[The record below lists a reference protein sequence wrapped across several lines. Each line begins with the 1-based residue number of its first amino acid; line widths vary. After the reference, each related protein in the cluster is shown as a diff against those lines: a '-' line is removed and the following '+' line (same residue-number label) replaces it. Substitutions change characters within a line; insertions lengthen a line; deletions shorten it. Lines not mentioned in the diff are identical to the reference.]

1 MSGAGGRLAAV
12 LVGAGVA
19 VAGERLLAGGGER
32 SARWSRTNHR
42 GEPVS
47 LYEGPLLAAGA
58 MAGLALAPGLPSRAR
73 FAALAATGTAA
84 ALGAYDDQSDVRTP
98 GEPAAKGF
106 RGHLGALRSGRVTSG
121 SAKIIGIGLSGLAAG
136 ALLRPGAA
144 GWAERLA
151 AGTVVA
157 GTANL
162 LNLLDLRPGRALKV
176 GLLTG
181 GHLAVRPG
189 PGGAIVAGGVGAAAA
204 LLPMDLGERSM
215 LGDCGANAFGAL
227 VGCGIAAWAGTP
239 TLYAAA
245 AALVAVTAASERVSF
260 TQVIES
266 TPGLRELD
274 WLGRRQ

>member
-1 MSGAGGRLAAV
+1 MSGAAGRLAVA

-19 VAGERLLAGGGER
+19 VAGQRLVAGGVQ
-32 SARWSRTNHR
+32 SSRWWRTNHR

-58 MAGLALAPGLPSRAR
+58 MAGLALAPGVPPRAR
-73 FAALAATGTAA
+73 VAALAATATAA
-84 ALGAYDDQSDVRTP
+84 GLGAYDDLSDVREAGGPT
-98 GEPAAKGF
+98 AKGF
-106 RGHLGALRSGRVTSG
+106 RGHLGALQSGRVTSG
-121 SAKIIGIGLSGLAAG
+121 SAKIVGIGISGLVAG
-136 ALLRPGAA
+136 ALLRPTGA
-144 GWAERLA
+144 GWGERLA

-189 PGGAIVAGGVGAAAA
+189 PGGALVAGGLGAAAA

-215 LGDCGANAFGAL
+215 LGDCGANAFGSL
-227 VGCGIAAWAGTP
+227 LGCGIAAWAGTP

-245 AALVAVTAASERVSF
+245 AALVAATAASERVSF

-274 WLGRRQ
+274 RLGRRA

>member
-1 MSGAGGRLAAV
+1 MSGAGRAAAV

-19 VAGERLLAGGGER
+19 VAGERLLARSSER
-32 SARWSRTNHR
+32 SASWWRTNHR

-47 LYEGPLLAAGA
+47 LYEGPLLAAA
-58 MAGLALAPGLPSRAR
+58 SLAGLALVPGLPLRAR
-73 FAALAATGTAA
+73 LAAIGATATAA
-84 ALGAYDDQSDVRTP
+84 GLGAYDDQSDVSEA
-98 GEPAAKGF
+98 GEPVAKGF

-121 SAKIIGIGLSGLAAG
+121 SVKIVGIGVSGLVAG
-136 ALLRPGAA
+136 ALLRPRDA
-144 GWAERLA
+144 GWGERLA

-189 PGGAIVAGGVGAAAA
+189 PGGAVVAGGLGAAAA

-215 LGDCGANAFGAL
+215 LGDCGANAWGAL

-239 TLYAAA
+239 RLYAAA

-274 WLGRRQ
+274 RVGRRS